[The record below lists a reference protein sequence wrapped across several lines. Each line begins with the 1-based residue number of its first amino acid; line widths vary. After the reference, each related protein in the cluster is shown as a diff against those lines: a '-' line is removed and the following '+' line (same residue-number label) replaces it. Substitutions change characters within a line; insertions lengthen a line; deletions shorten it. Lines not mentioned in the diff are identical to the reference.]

1 MLKEINSSLKA
12 LERSY
17 MLSFREVSNETSK
30 LDNLLDKLKKNNDT
44 NNLNK
49 SEILNI
55 ASTIEDLSIKNEYK
69 LNLIKDFP
77 EYFSNIRIKK

>member
-17 MLSFREVSNETSK
+17 MLTFREVSNETSK
-30 LDNLLDKLKKNNDT
+30 LDSLLNKFKKNNDT

-49 SEILNI
+49 SEIINI
-55 ASTIEDLSIKNEYK
+55 ASTIEELSIKNEFK
-69 LNLIKDFP
+69 LSLIKDFP

>member
-17 MLSFREVSNETSK
+17 MLSFREVSNETIK
-30 LDNLLDKLKKNNDT
+30 LDSLLDKLKKNNDT
-44 NNLNK
+44 SNLSK

-55 ASTIEDLSIKNEYK
+55 ASIIEDLSIKNAYK

-77 EYFSNIRIKK
+77 EYFSNRRIKK

>member
-17 MLSFREVSNETSK
+17 MLTFREVSNETSK
-30 LDNLLDKLKKNNDT
+30 LDSLLNKLKKNNDT

-49 SEILNI
+49 SEIINI
-55 ASTIEDLSIKNEYK
+55 ANTIEELSIKNEFK
-69 LNLIKDFP
+69 LSLIKDFP

>member
-1 MLKEINSSLKA
+1 MLKEINSSLKD
-12 LERSY
+12 LEKSY
-17 MLSFREVSNETSK
+17 MLTFREVSNETIK

-55 ASTIEDLSIKNEYK
+55 ASIIEDLSIKNEYK

>member
-1 MLKEINSSLKA
+1 
-12 LERSY
+12 
-17 MLSFREVSNETSK
+17 MLSFREVSNETIK
-30 LDNLLDKLKKNNDT
+30 LDNLLDKLKKNNDA
-44 NNLNK
+44 NDFNK

-55 ASTIEDLSIKNEYK
+55 ANTIEKLSIKNEYK

>member
-17 MLSFREVSNETSK
+17 MLTFREVSNETSK
-30 LDNLLDKLKKNNDT
+30 LDNLLDKLKKNNDI

-55 ASTIEDLSIKNEYK
+55 ASTNRRVIYK
-69 LNLIKDFP
+69 K
-77 EYFSNIRIKK
+77 

>member
-49 SEILNI
+49 SEILTI
-55 ASTIEDLSIKNEYK
+55 ASIIEDLSIKNAYK

>member
-17 MLSFREVSNETSK
+17 MLSFREVSNETIK
-30 LDNLLDKLKKNNDT
+30 LDSLLDKLKKNNDT
-44 NNLNK
+44 NNLKK

-55 ASTIEDLSIKNEYK
+55 ASIIEDLSIKNAYK

-77 EYFSNIRIKK
+77 EYFSNRRIKK

>member
-1 MLKEINSSLKA
+1 MLEAINSSLKE
-12 LERSY
+12 LEKSY
-17 MLSFREVSNETSK
+17 MLTFKEVSNETNK
-30 LDNLLDKLKKNNDT
+30 LDHLLDKLKEYKDT
-44 NNLNK
+44 NNFNK
-49 SEILNI
+49 SDILKI

>member
-1 MLKEINSSLKA
+1 MLKEINSSLKD
-12 LERSY
+12 LEKSY
-17 MLSFREVSNETSK
+17 MLNFREVSNATSK
-30 LDNLLDKLKKNNDT
+30 LDNLLDKLKNNNDT

>member
-55 ASTIEDLSIKNEYK
+55 ASTIEDLSIKNAYK

>member
-17 MLSFREVSNETSK
+17 MLSFREVSNETIK
-30 LDNLLDKLKKNNDT
+30 LDSLLDKLKKNNDT
-44 NNLNK
+44 SNLSK

-55 ASTIEDLSIKNEYK
+55 ASIIDDLSIKNAYK
-69 LNLIKDFP
+69 LNLIRDFP
-77 EYFSNIRIKK
+77 EYFSNRRIKK

>member
-1 MLKEINSSLKA
+1 
-12 LERSY
+12 

-44 NNLNK
+44 KNLNK

-55 ASTIEDLSIKNEYK
+55 ASTIEDYL
-69 LNLIKDFP
+69 
-77 EYFSNIRIKK
+77 

>member
-12 LERSY
+12 LEKSY
-17 MLSFREVSNETSK
+17 MLNFREVSNATSK
-30 LDNLLDKLKKNNDT
+30 LDNLLDKLKNNNDT

>member
-12 LERSY
+12 LEKSY
-17 MLSFREVSNETSK
+17 MLSFREVSNETRK

-49 SEILNI
+49 SEILTI
-55 ASTIEDLSIKNEYK
+55 ASIIEDLSIKNAYK

-77 EYFSNIRIKK
+77 EYFSNRRIKK

>member
-17 MLSFREVSNETSK
+17 MLTFREVSNETSK
-30 LDNLLDKLKKNNDT
+30 LDSLLNKFKKNNDT

-49 SEILNI
+49 SEIINI
-55 ASTIEDLSIKNEYK
+55 ASTIEELSIKNEYK
-69 LNLIKDFP
+69 LSLIKDFP